1 MSANV
6 LVIGSNSFSGAS
18 FIKFLLE
25 KDYYVFGCSRSHEK
39 ESFFLPYKWT
49 NNKNFTFF
57 QYDINKDTNKIL
69 ELIKSEKIEYIVNFA
84 AQSMVG
90 ESWEYPNHWFQTNAV
105 AVSSLVSSL
114 AKLEFIKKYVHITT
128 PEVYGNCAGF
138 ISEDFPFN
146 PSTPYASSRVAS
158 DLIVKNYHEAFNFP
172 FIATR
177 AANVFGPGQQL
188 YRIIP
193 KSIIS
198 ILTGKKIP
206 LHGGGVSTRSF
217 IHIDDVS
224 NATEKLML
232 SKSVGETYH
241 ISTND
246 IISIKDL
253 ITKIAEILN
262 TDFNLVVDLI
272 PERVGKDSTYE
283 LSSQKIRND
292 FNWSEKIPL
301 HDGIIS
307 TIDWVKNYLP
317 ELKKTDFEYIHKK

>member
-39 ESFFLPYKWT
+39 ECFFLPYKWT

-105 AVSSLVSSL
+105 AISSLVSSL

-253 ITKIAEILN
+253 ITKIAEMLN

-292 FNWSEKIPL
+292 FNWSEKISL